1 MEISTISPGPTG
13 VSHGGDP
20 SQEIGADIVQSS
32 DVGSHSGTESLRFHS
47 NQDFVSLV
55 QNSGLNGS

>member
-32 DVGSHSGTESLRFHS
+32 DVGSHSEERNEEEESEGHLEGCAFT
-47 NQDFVSLV
+47 
-55 QNSGLNGS
+55 GA